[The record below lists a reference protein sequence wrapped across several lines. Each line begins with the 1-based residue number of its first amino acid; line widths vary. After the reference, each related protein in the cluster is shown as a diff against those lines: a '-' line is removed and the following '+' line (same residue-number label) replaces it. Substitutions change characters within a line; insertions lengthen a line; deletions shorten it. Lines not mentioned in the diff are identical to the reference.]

1 MKTKI
6 TINALSMTS
15 IYDALFNLEQF
26 RKRLE
31 RLVNELPQAL
41 AEYGMTGAQVRFAAA
56 PRDILLSGL
65 WKHASISVTA
75 EPFTGEE
82 KSGWRIL
89 ATGKDDPKEVCFV
102 EFGAGVYYTGGNSAY
117 LGRRPKGIVGI
128 GQYGDG
134 HGKQD
139 VWIFKKNGEKFFT
152 QGTPASNALYYTG
165 QEIRR
170 RIEEEA
176 RRILNE

>member
-41 AEYGMTGAQVRFAAA
+41 ATYGMIGASVRFAEA
-56 PRDILLSGL
+56 PRDILLSGS
-65 WKHASISVTA
+65 WSYPNIMVTA

-82 KSGWRIL
+82 KSGWRVL
-89 ATGKDDPKEVCFV
+89 ANGEEVCFV
-102 EFGAGVYYTGGNSAY
+102 EFGAGVYYNGGNASY

-128 GQYGDG
+128 GRYGKG
-134 HGKQD
+134 QGKQD
-139 VWIFKKNGEKFFT
+139 VWVFKKNGEKFFT